1 MKIKFDFFNN
11 LSYLISKK
19 NRKKNPII
27 ELKK

>member
-19 NRKKNPII
+19 NIKKNSII